1 MADALDKILG
11 SPYRV
16 KIMKL
21 FLMNPGEV
29 FTPEYIS
36 KSSKLL
42 SRNTRKEINFLKNLG
57 FIKSGI
63 REIDILISKTKKI
76 KKKREPGFQLN
87 PLFTYN
93 RGLRS
98 LLIESAPVSRE
109 LLMKR
114 FRELGRGLRFV
125 ALSGIFVGQEI
136 VGDSRGLDIMF
147 VGDNIGR
154 LKLEKVV
161 GKIESELGKEL
172 KYVLFDTNEFKYRH
186 SMYDRFVLDVLDNEH
201 DVLFDSLQA
210 GV

>member
-1 MADALDKILG
+1 MADTLDKILG

-63 REIDILISKTKKI
+63 REIDILTSKTKKI

-87 PLFTYN
+87 QLFTYN

-114 FRELGRGLRFV
+114 FREM
-125 ALSGIFVGQEI
+125 
-136 VGDSRGLDIMF
+136 VGDTRGLDIRF
-147 VGDNIGR
+147 AGDNIGR